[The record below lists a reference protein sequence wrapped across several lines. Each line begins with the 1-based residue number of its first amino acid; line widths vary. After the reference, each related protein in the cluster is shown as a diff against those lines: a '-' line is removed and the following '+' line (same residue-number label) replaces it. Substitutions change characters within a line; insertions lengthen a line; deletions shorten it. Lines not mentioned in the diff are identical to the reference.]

1 MSSYNMIANVGNTI
15 AEVLKKSLVPDVIQN
30 ENFIGLCS
38 PNDKGD
44 FILGIYLYNIEENRD
59 MRMNSYIS
67 NGTDVQVKP
76 PIFLNL
82 YYMITPYSQ
91 SDVRFK
97 SYENQILLGKVI
109 QTLNDYSTIID
120 KFGNKL
126 NVNMINLTDDQK
138 RNILNSFQNS
148 ANSNVSIF
156 YRVSPVQIESTN
168 VRQVVRVKDVD
179 LSIDNQIEY

>member
-15 AEVLKKSLVPDVIQN
+15 VEILKDNLVPNIIQN

-59 MRMNSYIS
+59 MRMNSYIT
-67 NGTDVQVKP
+67 NGTDIQVKP

-91 SDVRFK
+91 SDVKFK
-97 SYENQILLGKVI
+97 NYENQIILGKVI
-109 QTLNDYSTIID
+109 QTLNDYSIIID
-120 KFGNKL
+120 KFGNTL
-126 NVNMINLTDDQK
+126 HVDMINLNDDQK
-138 RNILNSFQNS
+138 RNIFNSFGNS
-148 ANSNVSIF
+148 SNNNVSIF
-156 YRVSPVQIESTN
+156 YKVSPVQIESTN
-168 VRQVVRVKDVD
+168 TRNIVRVKDVD
-179 LSIDNQIEY
+179 LFINNQN

>member
-1 MSSYNMIANVGNTI
+1 
-15 AEVLKKSLVPDVIQN
+15 
-30 ENFIGLCS
+30 
-38 PNDKGD
+38 
-44 FILGIYLYNIEENRD
+44 
-59 MRMNSYIS
+59 
-67 NGTDVQVKP
+67 
-76 PIFLNL
+76 
-82 YYMITPYSQ
+82 MITPYSQ

-97 SYENQILLGKVI
+97 SYENQIILGKVI

-148 ANSNVSIF
+148 ANNNVSIF

>member
-15 AEVLKKSLVPDVIQN
+15 VEVLKDSLVPNVIQN
-30 ENFIGLCS
+30 ENSIGLCS

-67 NGTDVQVKP
+67 NGADTQIKP

-91 SDVRFK
+91 SEVKFR
-97 SYENQILLGKVI
+97 SYENQIILGKVI
-109 QTLNDYSTIID
+109 QTLNDCATIID
-120 KFGNKL
+120 NFGNAL
-126 NVNMINLTDDQK
+126 NINMINLNDDQK
-138 RNILNSFQNS
+138 RNILNSFGNNS
-148 ANSNVSIF
+148 NNNVSIF

-168 VRQVVRVKDVD
+168 TRHIVRVKDID
-179 LSIDNQIEY
+179 LSINNQN